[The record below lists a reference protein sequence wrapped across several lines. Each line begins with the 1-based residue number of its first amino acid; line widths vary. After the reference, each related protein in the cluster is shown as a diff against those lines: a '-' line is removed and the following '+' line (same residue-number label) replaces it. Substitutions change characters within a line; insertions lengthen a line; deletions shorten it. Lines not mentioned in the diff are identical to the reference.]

1 MKKLLTFCGL
11 VLLSLGASA
20 QMFEPHVGI
29 GVGVGTTGIAIDAG
43 ITLNDYLGVRG
54 GVDIMP
60 KFKVNKDIDL
70 GTAGVKSSMSELTE
84 KAKQINKNYNS
95 AHGLPVDEM
104 KGVIDLTNPIF
115 NQQLPERMDIQAE
128 VKDDKYVVCTVSM
141 SALQLTEQQAATL
154 FSPSIENIPYLLC
167 RQIVRDHGEATNLRG
182 CAIRAEVVDNSTL
195 IIITLP
201 RIWKISKSSS

>member
-1 MKKLLTFCGL
+1 MFEILRKQSGEKKLN
-11 VLLSLGASA
+11 
-20 QMFEPHVGI
+20 I
-29 GVGVGTTGIAIDAG
+29 G
-43 ITLNDYLGVRG
+43 Y
-54 GVDIMP
+54 
-60 KFKVNKDIDL
+60 
-70 GTAGVKSSMSELTE
+70 
-84 KAKQINKNYNS
+84 Q
-95 AHGLPVDEM
+95 
-104 KGVIDLTNPIF
+104 
-115 NQQLPERMDIQAE
+115 

-141 SALQLTEQQAATL
+141 PALQLTEQQAATL